1 MIPLW
6 KSHNSIGGKS
16 ILTLGEPKKL
26 DEGPDSI
33 FSILT
38 ENKMSDLI
46 LVEDTM
52 IGFLDALN
60 KSKALDIHLVFG
72 LRVSMCD
79 DPSIIKKNSGEDNCE
94 HKVIIFAKNDMGCKR
109 LYGIYSAA
117 HVKGEGR
124 LDEETLSKIWN
135 DDDLQMV
142 VPFYDSFIF
151 KNAMGFNSCT
161 PHLQPF
167 SPSFFIERN
176 GLPFDALI
184 EEAVN
189 SYCEE
194 FNYKTHLAKS
204 IYYNQRKDFE
214 AFQTYKCIC
223 SRNFG
228 NSTLSRPNLDHF
240 ASREF
245 CFESFMENRNEKLTS
260 L

>member
-16 ILTLGEPKKL
+16 ILTLGEPKEL
-26 DEGPDSI
+26 DESSDSI
-33 FSILT
+33 FSILSKNNINELT
-38 ENKMSDLI
+38 

-52 IGFLDALN
+52 IGFLEALN
-60 KSKALDIHLVFG
+60 RSKELGIHLIFG

-79 DPSIIKKNSGEDNCE
+79 DPSINKKSSGEDNCE
-94 HKVIIFAKNDMGCKR
+94 HKVIIFAKNDAGCKR

-124 LDEETLSKIWN
+124 IDEETLSKIWN
-135 DDDLQMV
+135 NNDLDMV

-161 PHLQPF
+161 PHLKPF
-167 SPSFFIERN
+167 SPSFFVERN
-176 GLPFDALI
+176 GLPFDHLI
-184 EEAVN
+184 EDGVR
-189 SYCEE
+189 SYCSDH
-194 FNYKTHLAKS
+194 NYDIHLAKS
-204 IYYNQRKDFE
+204 IYYNTRNDFE

-245 CFESFMENRNEKLTS
+245 CFESFMENKNEQFA
-260 L
+260 